1 MMEEMERRFDF
12 HRLGL
17 AIKDARE
24 KRGWTQAYLGELL
37 DRTDRT
43 IMSIENKGQHPSLN
57 TFYRIVTLLGISVDQ
72 YFYEDSGKKS
82 SPRRKR
88 LDVMLDTMDEK
99 ELIVMESTAEG
110 LQKARKSEEE

>member
-1 MMEEMERRFDF
+1 MEEMERRFDF

-72 YFYEDSGKKS
+72 YFYEDSGKKV

-88 LDVMLDTMDEK
+88 LDVILDTMDEK
-99 ELIVMESTAEG
+99 ELMVMESTAEG